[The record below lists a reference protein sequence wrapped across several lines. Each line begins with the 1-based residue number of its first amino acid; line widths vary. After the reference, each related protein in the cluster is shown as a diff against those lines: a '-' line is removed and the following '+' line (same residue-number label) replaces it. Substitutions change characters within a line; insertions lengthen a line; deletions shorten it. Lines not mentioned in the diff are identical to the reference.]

1 MKIAA
6 GNPLLSELRQMAATA
21 ANQPLKTNM
30 NATANSTNAVA
41 GGNQGFGQVI
51 SKALDMVNQQ
61 QMQSNDLQH
70 RVEMGDKSVT
80 LVQAMIAGQKA
91 GVAFQATVQVR
102 NRLVSAY
109 QEIMNM
115 PI

>member
-21 ANQPLKTNM
+21 ANQPLKAAM
-30 NATANSTNAVA
+30 NSPSGAPNGVSEI
-41 GGNQGFGQVI
+41 GKGFGQVI
-51 SKALDMVNQQ
+51 GKALEAVNQQ
-61 QMQSNDLQH
+61 QIQANDLQY
-70 RVEMGDKSVT
+70 RVEMGDKSVS

-91 GVAFQATVQVR
+91 SVAFQATVQVR